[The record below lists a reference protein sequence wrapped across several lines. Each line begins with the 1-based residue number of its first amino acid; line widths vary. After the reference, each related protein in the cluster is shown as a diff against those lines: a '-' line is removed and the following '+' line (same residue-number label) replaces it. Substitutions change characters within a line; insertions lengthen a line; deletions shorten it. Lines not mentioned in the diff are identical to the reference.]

1 MQRQITMKKIDTLY
15 LVDDDDIFQLLASE
29 VINSTNLVNKIK
41 VFSNGQEAI
50 KFLESVRDEPDKLP
64 EVIFLDLF
72 MPVLDGWGFLE
83 KYVQLKS
90 RLNKKI
96 IIYIVSSSIDPID
109 IQRAKSISEV
119 TDYIIKPITREKF
132 LASIKEM
139 F

>member
-1 MQRQITMKKIDTLY
+1 MKKIDTLY